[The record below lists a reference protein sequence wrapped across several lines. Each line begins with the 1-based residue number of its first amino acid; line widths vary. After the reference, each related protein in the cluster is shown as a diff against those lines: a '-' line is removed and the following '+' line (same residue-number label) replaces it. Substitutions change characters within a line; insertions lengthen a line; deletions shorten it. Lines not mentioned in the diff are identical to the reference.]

1 MKKEKRDIH
10 VGTRMTESEYADF
23 ILKNRDDNGEPMMS
37 NSDFIRTSL
46 FSTSIKVSNQ
56 EVEQYKCFILGK
68 ISNNINQLTK
78 RLHEDNKA
86 DCINNATYQK
96 VLAELVTLNEEI
108 FHLTSPTR

>member
-10 VGTRMTESEYADF
+10 VGTRMTESEYAEF
-23 ILKNRDDNGEPMMS
+23 ILKNRDDTGKPIMS
-37 NSDFIRTSL
+37 NSNFIRISL
-46 FSTSIKVSNQ
+46 FNSSIRVNKP

-86 DCINNATYQK
+86 ERINDDRYQK
-96 VLAELVTLNEEI
+96 VLEELVTLNEEI
-108 FHLTSPTR
+108 FHLTGPIR